1 LPDNNIKTGV
11 RRDRVP
17 HHFAGAPA
25 YSGDGKRSAI
35 RWDEFQLA
43 FYKGLFIAVYV
54 AEFAS
59 LHTSAIR

>member
-1 LPDNNIKTGV
+1 
-11 RRDRVP
+11 VP